1 MEHILKP
8 LLIKSYNSHLKG
20 IGGWCVDERSTVSLV
35 LYILL
40 GEVPESI
47 CLWWTGSHNL
57 LQYSL
62 CKAKD
67 KHGRIFSVTI
77 LVLWNAKHK
86 KKGKLFRIDDRLPAT
101 KARYWSI
108 HNLYVFSVA
117 HSGQVW
123 MILKP
128 LYWVLILSVGCGWV
142 EMWILDQPCCGPT
155 LRRLSAPPSARAP
168 ASSPWVWSRTWS
180 QSGTGRQVSYES
192 WTNAVFITG
201 MYFLYTVAIQMR
213 RVLCVWKAFWNR
225 PYPWTSLWCFP
236 ALKVSSK
243 WVSVVSTFY
252 CCLPSVSLY
261 ACPFS

>member
-1 MEHILKP
+1 
-8 LLIKSYNSHLKG
+8 
-20 IGGWCVDERSTVSLV
+20 
-35 LYILL
+35 
-40 GEVPESI
+40 
-47 CLWWTGSHNL
+47 
-57 LQYSL
+57 
-62 CKAKD
+62 
-67 KHGRIFSVTI
+67 
-77 LVLWNAKHK
+77 
-86 KKGKLFRIDDRLPAT
+86 
-101 KARYWSI
+101 
-108 HNLYVFSVA
+108 
-117 HSGQVW
+117 

-225 PYPWTSLWCFP
+225 PYPGLHFD
-236 ALKVSSK
+236 
-243 WVSVVSTFY
+243 
-252 CCLPSVSLY
+252 VSLLWKW
-261 ACPFS
+261 AASGSQWCPPSIVVFHQWAYMHALSLRLSVTPVALFMSLV